1 MSVDGALEPGVRH
14 LGLSTTLRVDS
25 ETFVAAADMCG
36 RRSQAVSGAK
46 LSSREARDHNEGAH
60 GGNRVSPVKA
70 SSGAE
75 RRC

>member
-1 MSVDGALEPGVRH
+1 
-14 LGLSTTLRVDS
+14 
-25 ETFVAAADMCG
+25 MCG
-36 RRSQAVSGAK
+36 RGSQAVSGAK
-46 LSSREARDHNEGAH
+46 LSSREARDQNEGAH